1 MAYLLDS
8 HIIVWQLED
17 PGKFSPTVA
26 RLLDSDHPGLFVS
39 PVTAY
44 ELRYKSARGRLP
56 TLPESLAA
64 LAAAA
69 GYDELPIT
77 IAAAEIAARF
87 PLEHRDPWDRLLAG
101 QAIAHGY
108 AIVTTDP
115 EIKKL
120 GVQTI
125 W

>member
-8 HIIVWQLED
+8 HIIVWQLQD
-17 PGKFSPTVA
+17 PGKFSATVA
-26 RLLDSDHPGLFVS
+26 RLLDSDHPDLFVS

-44 ELRYKSARGRLP
+44 ELRYKSARGRLAL
-56 TLPESLAA
+56 LPDSLGA

-69 GYDELPIT
+69 GYEELPVT

-101 QAIAHGY
+101 QAIAQGL
-108 AIVTTDP
+108 AIVTADP